1 MAQIHE
7 RICEAMKDIPA
18 IAKKNQPKEGVK
30 YNFRGIDDVMNELN
44 PIFAKHGIFVY
55 PEVINNERSERETTN
70 SYGKQQLIIH
80 VLLTIKYHFTA
91 ADGSE
96 VVSTVIGEAMDY
108 GGDKATNKALSIAFK
123 YACLQ
128 LFCIPT
134 EDEKDPDFLQPKIEP
149 IKNENVKKEYLKNEE
164 QEQKRNEKLKS
175 ELDDIMKDTCFSEKE
190 REEVILKRKNYV
202 KGYSDLSLRND
213 VLYDLLE
220 QMKKIKQDRFDNSI
234 PFEKESKETLQQEI
248 F

>member
-18 IAKKNQPKEGVK
+18 IAKKNQPKSGVK

-55 PEVINNERSERETTN
+55 PDVINNEIREIE
-70 SYGKQQLIIH
+70 SVDYEGKPQLIIH

-134 EDEKDPDFLQPKIEP
+134 EDEKDPDFSQPKIEP
-149 IKNENVKKEYLKNEE
+149 KKENYKGQNELMAQEKNKALKI
-164 QEQKRNEKLKS
+164 S
-175 ELDDIMKDTCFSEKE
+175 LDEIMKDECFTEQE
-190 REEVILKRKNYV
+190 RKDILSKRKKYAEEIAN
-202 KGYSDLSLRND
+202 LSERND
-213 VLYDLLE
+213 VLSDLLE

-234 PFEKESKETLQQEI
+234 PFENDIPEIKEPVQPEI
-248 F
+248 W